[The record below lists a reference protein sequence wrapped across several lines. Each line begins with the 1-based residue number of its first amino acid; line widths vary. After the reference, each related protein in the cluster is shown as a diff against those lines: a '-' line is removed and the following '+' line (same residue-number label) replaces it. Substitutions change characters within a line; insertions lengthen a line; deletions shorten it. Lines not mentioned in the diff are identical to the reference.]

1 MELQVIP
8 VSKEY
13 EKILKRMQ
21 LRRQY
26 KPLPPP
32 VEEPPEERYGSDI
45 RQLITRSRE
54 HGRWLA

>member
-54 HGRWLA
+54 HGR